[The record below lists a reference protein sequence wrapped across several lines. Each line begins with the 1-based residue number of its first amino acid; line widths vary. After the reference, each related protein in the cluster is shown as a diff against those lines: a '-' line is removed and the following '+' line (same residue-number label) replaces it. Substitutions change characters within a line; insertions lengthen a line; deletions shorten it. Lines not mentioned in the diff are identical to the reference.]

1 MIDDNY
7 NLISDLILTPTIY
20 LELKKSFFNSSN
32 FKPSTIQDM
41 VNGNMGTYYNDADM
55 TKRFVFVEYNQ

>member
-1 MIDDNY
+1 MIMKDDNF

-32 FKPSTIQDM
+32 FKPSTMQDM
-41 VNGNMGTYYNDADM
+41 VKGNMGIYYNEADM
-55 TKRFVFVEYNQ
+55 TKRFVFIE